1 MRSIDATELFE
12 DMMRADVSSR
22 DKIAEI
28 IEKQPTIKSIDP
40 NKMINN
46 FRRLSNE
53 YMQKSEHY
61 RGMALAYSTAADSI
75 MLAMD
80 GGDSDAES

>member
-1 MRSIDATELFE
+1 MRQIDATELIE
-12 DMMRADVSSR
+12 DMMREDVSSR
-22 DKIAEI
+22 AKIAAI
-28 IEKQPTIKSIDP
+28 IEKQPTIKNIDP
-40 NKMINN
+40 NKMINH

-75 MLAMD
+75 MLTMEE
-80 GGDSDAES
+80 GDSDAES

>member
-1 MRSIDATELFE
+1 MDTAELIKYLMRE
-12 DMMRADVSSR
+12 DVSSN
-22 DKIAEI
+22 KT
-28 IEKQPTIKSIDP
+28 IEP

-61 RGMALAYSTAADSI
+61 RGMALAYENAADSI
-75 MLAMD
+75 MLAMEE
-80 GGDSDAES
+80 GDSDAES

>member
-1 MRSIDATELFE
+1 MDTTELVE
-12 DMMRADVSSR
+12 YLMRA
-22 DKIAEI
+22 KEL
-28 IEKQPTIKSIDP
+28 

-61 RGMALAYSTAADSI
+61 RGMALAYATAADGI
-75 MLAMD
+75 MLTMEE
-80 GGDSDAES
+80 GDSNADR